1 MGDGPMGA
9 QSLRKEKLYKVF
21 VVLLGLGTF
30 IGILAL
36 FNHFGIDPLR

>member
-1 MGDGPMGA
+1 
-9 QSLRKEKLYKVF
+9 

-36 FNHFGIDPLR
+36 FNHFGFDPLR